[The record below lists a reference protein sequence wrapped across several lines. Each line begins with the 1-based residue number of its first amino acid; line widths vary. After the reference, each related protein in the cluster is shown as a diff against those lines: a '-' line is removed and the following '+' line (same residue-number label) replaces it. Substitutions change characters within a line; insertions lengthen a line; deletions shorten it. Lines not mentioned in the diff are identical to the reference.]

1 MATYG
6 GTDTSGLANADLAGR
21 QQKLK
26 AQMDYAQQ
34 VNQGL
39 QGAGQQ
45 IQGGLG
51 QAAQADEAAKGR
63 QLEAARSG
71 LELDSKTGKYVETAP
86 AKQQREFSQGRQVA
100 EYGLEKDYKTSQ
112 ILQRQQELNQQG
124 EQLKQES
131 GLRQQHSA
139 TEMARANVDA
149 MREERL
155 MQEFNTKTGIE
166 REDARNKLNSGVD
179 DRLEKATD
187 QMIRLQ
193 TGDLSA
199 QKESIALL
207 APLAQSNPKMKGAL
221 DEILSGKTTPE
232 GMQTIMSSLQEQRN
246 QIALSGAAKTGY
258 ISPLVDPSSPMMQE
272 FYSFRNL
279 YTRRMEGDMAAE
291 MQIMQQLPEGERDS
305 MRSYLRLSAKTQED
319 RVRLANQA
327 AAQGFLGITMAR
339 RAAGASSGQSGP
351 GGGGPRPG
359 ASQPTKLG
367 GSQPTG
373 NYPGTNTDF
382 SGGYSR

>member
-305 MRSYLRLSAKTQED
+305 MRSYLRLSAK
-319 RVRLANQA
+319 
-327 AAQGFLGITMAR
+327 
-339 RAAGASSGQSGP
+339 P
-351 GGGGPRPG
+351 
-359 ASQPTKLG
+359 
-367 GSQPTG
+367 
-373 NYPGTNTDF
+373 
-382 SGGYSR
+382 

>member
-86 AKQQREFSQGRQVA
+86 ANQ
-100 EYGLEKDYKTSQ
+100 
-112 ILQRQQELNQQG
+112 QRQQELNQQG

-258 ISPLVDPSSPMMQE
+258 ISPLVDPSSPM
-272 FYSFRNL
+272 
-279 YTRRMEGDMAAE
+279 
-291 MQIMQQLPEGERDS
+291 
-305 MRSYLRLSAKTQED
+305 
-319 RVRLANQA
+319 
-327 AAQGFLGITMAR
+327 
-339 RAAGASSGQSGP
+339 
-351 GGGGPRPG
+351 
-359 ASQPTKLG
+359 
-367 GSQPTG
+367 
-373 NYPGTNTDF
+373 
-382 SGGYSR
+382 